1 MVVALAL
8 LVGSS
13 NSVVVEAEE
22 IYNVS
27 VAAAP
32 EHPRIANAEGFPP
45 DIGHLGMEARVDS

>member
-1 MVVALAL
+1 MALAL

-22 IYNVS
+22 IYNFS